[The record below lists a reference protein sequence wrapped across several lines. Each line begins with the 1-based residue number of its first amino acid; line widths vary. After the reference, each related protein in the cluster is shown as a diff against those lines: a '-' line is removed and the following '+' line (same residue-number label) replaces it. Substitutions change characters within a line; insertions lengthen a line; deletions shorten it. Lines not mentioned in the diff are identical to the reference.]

1 MRPRHK
7 WSSTEIKRFQ
17 RRILHWYDK
26 NKRIVPWRVNP
37 TPYRVWVSEIM
48 LQQTQAKTVIP
59 YFDRF
64 IRQLPDLDALARA
77 KESKV
82 LELWAGL
89 GYYGRARNLHKAARQ
104 MVKEYGSFPREF
116 KAILALPGV
125 GRYTAGA
132 ICSLAFNQRQPIVD
146 GNVRRLLIRLNGIK
160 KHAAESQHWYQ
171 MSALLPETSVSS
183 FNQAMMELG
192 AMVCV
197 PFRPQCHQCPV
208 RAFCGAYRLG
218 IQNGIPVAQPKQI
231 PQYIEIVILML
242 EKSGKILL
250 TSGKKP
256 SFIPGDWGLPC
267 KSISNG
273 EVAAETASLL
283 CSRLLGRA
291 IPLYPLIPIRHSITR
306 YRICAN
312 GFRGEVNGSNGNPEI
327 ADRIRWVPRVSLKKF
342 LISSLFQKVFTA
354 YARTG

>member
-1 MRPRHK
+1 MGIRHN
-7 WSSTEIKRFQ
+7 WSSTDIRRFQ
-17 RRILHWYDK
+17 KRILHWYDK
-26 NKRIVPWRVNP
+26 NKRILPWRINP
-37 TPYRVWVSEIM
+37 TPYRVWISEIM
-48 LQQTQAKTVIP
+48 LQQTQAKTVIQ

-64 IRQLPDLDALARA
+64 IRQFPDLYVLARS

-89 GYYGRARNLHKAARQ
+89 GYYSRARNLHKAARQ
-104 MVKEYGSFPREF
+104 MVKKYGSFPREF

-132 ICSLAFNQRQPIVD
+132 ICSLAFNQRQPILD

-160 KHAAESQHWYQ
+160 KHVADSQHWDQ
-171 MSALLPETSVSS
+171 MSALLPETRVSS

-197 PFRPQCHQCPV
+197 PFQPQCRQCPV
-208 RAFCGAYRLG
+208 RGFCEAHRHG
-218 IQNGIPVAQPKQI
+218 IQNGIPVAQPKQT
-231 PQYIEIVILML
+231 PQGVSIVILML

-256 SFIPGDWGLPC
+256 SFIPGDWGLPF
-267 KSISNG
+267 KSIPKG

-291 IPLYPLIPIRHSITR
+291 IPLSPLIPICHSITR

-312 GFRGEVNGSNGNPEI
+312 GFRGEVNGSIRNLEI
-327 ADRIRWVPRVSLKKF
+327 ADRIRWVSRVSLKKF
-342 LISSLFQKVFTA
+342 LISSLFQKVIA
-354 YARTG
+354 GYVRAG